1 LRGGKGLTGLTDV
14 DWRENT
20 CLTGGIAHLAYVD
33 WRENTSLRGG
43 KVLLTDVLHGVE
55 VEYI

>member
-1 LRGGKGLTGLTDV
+1 MTD
-14 DWRENT
+14 
-20 CLTGGIAHLAYVD
+20 VD

-43 KVLLTDVLHGVE
+43 KAYLTDVDWRENTSMRGGKVRLTDVLHSVE